1 MKIVFLDVEMPD
13 RNGID
18 TAIWIRD
25 CEKLK
30 HLSSVPIIGLTGHEN
45 EEIKNQCLN
54 AGMTQ
59 VLTKPISRDDLVTI
73 LKAYT

>member
-45 EEIKNQCLN
+45 EEIKKSMPQCRHDSSIN
-54 AGMTQ
+54 
-59 VLTKPISRDDLVTI
+59 
-73 LKAYT
+73 KADFKR